1 MQFSCPTHT
10 PLPPLTYFSQG
21 EVIAHILNG
30 VINRPAR
37 DALLLQ
43 HAIKDI
49 ADRNREDELRYELLV
64 SRLVRIH
71 WDKLHLQRVK
81 KEYWEKYRIT
91 LEDAIEGATK
101 GDFREFM
108 CELCETR

>member
-1 MQFSCPTHT
+1 M
-10 PLPPLTYFSQG
+10 
-21 EVIAHILNG
+21 
-30 VINRPAR
+30 INRPAR

-49 ADRNREDELRYELLV
+49 ADRNRDDELRYELLV

-71 WDKLHLQRVK
+71 WDKAHLQRVK
-81 KEYWEKYRIT
+81 KEYWEKYRST
-91 LEDAIEGATK
+91 LEDAIEEAMK

-108 CELCETR
+108 CELCETK